1 MKLSSDCTLPISGKN
16 FSMTGNYTNK
26 FDLLGSDL
34 ATTNCS
40 VVENELVADEG
51 ESAIS
56 SQVNLGQFLK
66 LAICHKCKGKSEVN
80 FINILRALLCMNV
93 LCAALL

>member
-16 FSMTGNYTNK
+16 FSINGNSGNK

-40 VVENELVADEG
+40 VVENELVADKG

-56 SQVNLGQFLK
+56 SQVNLGYLLR
-66 LAICHKCKGKSEVN
+66 LAVYHKCKGK
-80 FINILRALLCMNV
+80 
-93 LCAALL
+93 